1 MASMGFEPKLDCGC
15 GCGGAKKSDTVK
27 FKYAAY
33 SALVFF
39 FVANPETYKL
49 VSKLLGDWV
58 AGPAG
63 CPTPAGLFLHT
74 LVFLLL
80 VFGLMKLRS

>member
-1 MASMGFEPKLDCGC
+1 
-15 GCGGAKKSDTVK
+15 
-27 FKYAAY
+27 
-33 SALVFF
+33 
-39 FVANPETYKL
+39 VANPETFKL

-58 AGPAG
+58 AGPSG

-74 LVFLLL
+74 LVFLAL